1 MGPAGGQRKM
11 RDHGKIFGKGVL
23 WVFVLLVW
31 AGVAQARKPS
41 LVKVRIDSTPPGANI
56 YLDGKASGILGQTGS
71 AEQLR
76 LPPGQHTLLLELD
89 GYKPLEQNVNLSKGQ
104 RLLFKLQLEP
114 AHLEVKPLA
123 TDQSSRGG
131 EVFIDGTLAG
141 TVPTRVEI
149 SAGKHT
155 IEVRRPSFLTTT
167 EQVEIKAGENRQLLV
182 ALSPEQKL
190 SPTMG
195 NLSIN
200 SPVPAEVTVDNQTK
214 GPTPVV
220 VDSLPPGDHLV
231 EVRPTDE
238 RLQPY
243 RKNVRVFAGQQG
255 RVDATYAAVAV
266 VEPGVPVSV
275 VPRNT
280 KDNYVVTL
288 GQAQSCQTPCSL
300 HALPGR
306 QVITVAGPGSRQFR
320 SEITIPN
327 NPTQV
332 TVQHFTLGKSI
343 GGAISL
349 AYGLP
354 SLIASSI
361 AADNAVK
368 ASAAATDDTTRA
380 AKGLEAFAYGALAF
394 SGATSA
400 LAAIITLSTIKLNRA
415 SVERLG
421 QISAL
426 PRPRVRFLTAGLN
439 PTADRTG
446 AIAGASFIY

>member
-1 MGPAGGQRKM
+1 M
-11 RDHGKIFGKGVL
+11 RNHGYVFGKGAL
-23 WVFVLLVW
+23 CVFVLLVFT
-31 AGVAQARKPS
+31 GVAAARKPS
-41 LVKVRIDSTPPGANI
+41 LVKVKIDSTPPGANI
-56 YLDGKASGILGQTGS
+56 YLDGKASGIQGQTGA
-71 AEQLR
+71 AEQLK

-89 GYKPLEQNVNLSKGQ
+89 GYKPLEQTVNLSKGQ

-114 AHLEVKPLA
+114 AHLEIKPLA

-149 SAGKHT
+149 GSGKHT
-155 IEVRRPSFLTTT
+155 IEVRRPGYLTTT
-167 EQVEIKAGENRQLLV
+167 EQVEIKPGENRQLLV
-182 ALSPEQKL
+182 ALNPEQKI
-190 SPTMG
+190 SPTTG
-195 NLSIN
+195 NLAIN
-200 SPVPAEVTVDNQTK
+200 SPVPAEVTVDNQTR

-220 VDSLPPGDHLV
+220 VDSLTPGDHLV

-238 RLQPY
+238 GLQPY
-243 RKNVRVFAGQQG
+243 RRNVRVVAGQQG
-255 RVDATYAAVAV
+255 RVDATYTAVAV
-266 VEPGVPVSV
+266 APPVEPGVPVSV

-280 KDNYVVTL
+280 KDSYVVTL

-306 QVITVAGPGSRQFR
+306 QFIAVAGPGSRHFR

-343 GGAISL
+343 GGAIAL

-361 AADNAVK
+361 ATDNAIK
-368 ASAAATDDTTRA
+368 ASAAATDDYVKT

-394 SGATSA
+394 SGASSA

-421 QISAL
+421 QVSAL
-426 PRPRVRFLTAGLN
+426 PPPKVRFVTAGIN
-439 PTADRTG
+439 PTPDRTG
-446 AIAGASFIY
+446 ALAGATFIY

>member
-1 MGPAGGQRKM
+1 M
-11 RDHGKIFGKGVL
+11 RDHGHVFGKGAV
-23 WVFVLLVW
+23 WVFVLLVLTG
-31 AGVAQARKPS
+31 AAAAKKPS

-56 YLDGKASGILGQTGS
+56 YLDGKASGILGQTGT

-76 LPPGQHTLLLELD
+76 LPPGQHSLLLELD
-89 GYKPLEQNVNLSKGQ
+89 GYKPLEQTVNLSKGQ
-104 RLLFKLQLEP
+104 RLLFKLQLES

-131 EVFIDGTLAG
+131 EIFIDGTLAG

-149 SAGKHT
+149 GSGKHT
-155 IEVRRPSFLTTT
+155 IEVRRPGYLTTT
-167 EQVEIKAGENRQLLV
+167 EQVEIKPGENRQLLV
-182 ALSPEQKL
+182 ALNPEQKI
-190 SPTMG
+190 SPTTG
-195 NLSIN
+195 NLMIN
-200 SPVPAEVTVDNQTK
+200 SPVPAEVTVDNQTR
-214 GPTPVV
+214 GPTPVL
-220 VDSLPPGDHLV
+220 VDSLTPGDHLV

-243 RKNVRVFAGQQG
+243 RRNVRVIAGQQG
-255 RVDATYAAVAV
+255 RVDVTYTAVAAAPP

-343 GGAISL
+343 GGAIAL

-354 SLIASSI
+354 SLIASSV
-361 AADNAVK
+361 AADNAIK
-368 ASAAATDDTTRA
+368 ASAAATDDYVKT

-394 SGATSA
+394 SGASSA

-421 QISAL
+421 QISAGPL
-426 PRPRVRFLTAGLN
+426 PRLQFLAAGIT
-439 PTADRTG
+439 PTRDRTG
-446 AIAGASFIY
+446 AVAGLSFAY

>member
-1 MGPAGGQRKM
+1 M
-11 RDHGKIFGKGVL
+11 RNHGHVFGKGAL
-23 WVFVLLVW
+23 CVFVLLVFT
-31 AGVAQARKPS
+31 GVAAAKKPT

-56 YLDGKASGILGQTGS
+56 YLDGKASGILGQTGT
-71 AEQLR
+71 AEQLK

-89 GYKPLEQNVNLSKGQ
+89 GFKPLEQTVNLSKGQ

-131 EVFIDGTLAG
+131 EIFIDGTLAG

-155 IEVRRPSFLTTT
+155 IEVRRPSYLTTT

-182 ALSPEQKL
+182 ALNPEQKI
-190 SPTMG
+190 SPTTG
-195 NLSIN
+195 NLAIN
-200 SPVPAEVTVDNQTK
+200 SPVPAEVTVDNQTR

-220 VDSLPPGDHLV
+220 VDSLTPGDHLV
-231 EVRPTDE
+231 EVRPNDE
-238 RLQPY
+238 KLQPY
-243 RKNVRVFAGQQG
+243 RRNVRVVAGQQG
-255 RVDATYAAVAV
+255 RVDPTYTAVAV
-266 VEPGVPVSV
+266 GPPVEAGVPVSV

-306 QVITVAGPGSRQFR
+306 QIIAVAGPGSRQFR

-343 GGAISL
+343 GGAITL

-368 ASAAATDDTTRA
+368 ASAAATDDTTKT
-380 AKGLEAFAYGALAF
+380 AKGLESFAYGSLAF

-426 PRPRVRFLTAGLN
+426 PRPRVRFVTAGIN
-439 PTADRTG
+439 PTPDRTG
-446 AIAGASFIY
+446 ALAGATFIY